1 MPSGDQ
7 SASHETGT
15 KDLAAEPEDLK
26 LGTLLTYF
34 GVVSDQD
41 IKRGLVLSKHT
52 GLPLGKCLVMLDF
65 CTNEVVRAAI
75 EAQSM
80 IKDSLLD
87 AEAAKEAMGVVHRK
101 RWTLSD
107 ALIVLGVDAYATR
120 GTRLGELLLSAE
132 HVNPLQVDIALKASD
147 GSGLPLGRVLVLLSK
162 LSEPSLDLA
171 LNLQRDVRFGRIDRS
186 LAVEQLRKEKLHI
199 PVEGR
204 DGDKDD
210 KRVRIGELLIAS
222 HLLSA
227 AEVQSAVE
235 MAKANDKMMGEVLIE
250 MGWVSQDLLTA
261 ALRLQEMVWS
271 GGVSVYRASSALK
284 HIDKSG
290 LTAEEGLEK
299 AGLKPS
305 EFQKQVSFCDFLRLS
320 GYLNK
325 DSMKEI
331 VQMVMGNPE
340 LIAAV
345 MKHARKEGN
354 VSKDYLREA
363 IKLSFKNTELLGF
376 LLRHSRPDDRAL
388 IDSATIMHELLKSGK
403 LTLDQ
408 AVVNFTIRQNG
419 LEFEQ

>member
-1 MPSGDQ
+1 VAGGPS
-7 SASHETGT
+7 
-15 KDLAAEPEDLK
+15 DLK
-26 LGTLLTYF
+26 LGTLLSYF
-34 GVVSDQD
+34 GVVSESD
-41 IKRGLVLSKHT
+41 IKRALVLSKHT

-65 CTNEVVRAAI
+65 VTNEVVRAAI

-87 AEAAKEAMGVVHRK
+87 AEAAREAMGVVHRK

-132 HVNPLQVDIALKASD
+132 HLSSLQVDIALKASD

-171 LNLQRDVRFGRIDRS
+171 LNLQRDVRFGKVDRS
-186 LAVEQLRKEKLHI
+186 AAVEQLRKEKIQMLL
-199 PVEGR
+199 EGR
-204 DGDKDD
+204 DGDLDD
-210 KRVRIGELLIAS
+210 KRLRIGELLIAS
-222 HLLSA
+222 DLLSDA
-227 AEVQSAVE
+227 DVQSAVE

-250 MGWVSQDLLTA
+250 MGWVSQELLTA

-271 GGVSVYRASSALK
+271 GGFSIYRATSALK

-290 LTAEEGLEK
+290 LTAEDGLMK
-299 AGLKPS
+299 TGLRPS

-320 GYLNK
+320 GYLTK
-325 DSMKEI
+325 DSMKDI
-331 VQMVMGNPE
+331 VQMVMSNPE
-340 LIAAV
+340 LIGAV
-345 MKHARKEGN
+345 MKHARKDGEPASG
-354 VSKDYLREA
+354 KDHLREA
-363 IKLSFKNTELLGF
+363 IKISFKNTELLGF
-376 LLRHSRPDDRAL
+376 LLSHAKPEDRAL
-388 IDSATIMHELLKSGK
+388 IDSGMIMHELLQSGK

-419 LEFEQ
+419 LEFDQ

>member
-1 MPSGDQ
+1 MAD
-7 SASHETGT
+7 
-15 KDLAAEPEDLK
+15 EPDDLK
-26 LGTLLTYF
+26 LGTLLTFF
-34 GVVSDQD
+34 GVVTEHD

-65 CTNEVVRAAI
+65 VTNEVIRAAI

-80 IKDSLLD
+80 IKDNLLD
-87 AEAAKEAMGVVHRK
+87 PLSAREAMGVVHRK
-101 RWTLSD
+101 KWTLSD

-132 HVNPLQVDIALKASD
+132 HLNPLQVDIALKASD

-171 LNLQRDVRFGRIDRS
+171 LNLQREVRGGRLERTN
-186 LAVEQLRKEKLHI
+186 AVEQLRKERVQI
-199 PVEGR
+199 SFEGR

-222 HLLSA
+222 QLLSA
-227 AEVQSAVE
+227 ADVKSAVE
-235 MAKANDKMMGEVLIE
+235 MAKANDKMVGEVLIE
-250 MGWVSQDLLTA
+250 MGWISHELLTA

-271 GGVSVYRASSALK
+271 GGVSVYRAASALK

-290 LTAEEGLEK
+290 LNAEDGLTK
-299 AGLKPS
+299 TGLRTS
-305 EFQKQVSFCDFLRLS
+305 DFQKQVSFCDFLRLS

-325 DSMKEI
+325 DAMKII
-331 VQMVMGNPE
+331 VQMVMGDPE
-340 LIAAV
+340 LIAVV
-345 MKHARKEGN
+345 MKNARREGD
-354 VSKDYLREA
+354 VSKDFLREA
-363 IKLSFKNTELLGF
+363 IKLSFKNTELLAF
-376 LLRHSRPDDRAL
+376 LLRQSRPDDKAL

-408 AVVNFTIRQNG
+408 AVVNFTIRKNG
-419 LEFEQ
+419 LDFDP